1 MAVCTFWGQH
11 HVKWRL
17 EKLRFPKLNPQ
28 THKTIASREQ
38 LALAFTLIVHK
49 AQGQEYECPV
59 VDCHS
64 MFVPGQMAVA
74 IGRAKTLQGLQII
87 NYNPD
92 AARLIPQKSLAKCR
106 QTTAE

>member
-1 MAVCTFWGQH
+1 MSHGCLYVLGTASCKMEIGET
-11 HVKWRL
+11 
-17 EKLRFPKLNPQ
+17 PKLNQQ

-64 MFVPGQMAVA
+64 MFVPGQMA